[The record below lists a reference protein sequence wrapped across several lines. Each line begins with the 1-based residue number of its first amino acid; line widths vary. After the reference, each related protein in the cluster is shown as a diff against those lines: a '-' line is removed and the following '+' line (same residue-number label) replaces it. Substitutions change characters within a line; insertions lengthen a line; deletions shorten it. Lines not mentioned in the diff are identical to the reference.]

1 MDISAVLGNVF
12 TQVLLL
18 ILCPYIFPFFR
29 ELIIKRF
36 GESAQ
41 KWYYQLVE
49 LPKSYTIGAVA
60 NIITIPILFITGCW
74 AKKPE
79 IRFYK
84 VDRCDGVECL
94 HMSGYVKTI
103 TKYWWNPFIIL
114 GNYLSDMIV
123 TMFGF
128 AVAVVVCMFSLPN
141 AFANLVDGFDQWLA
155 LSTEAPNIAYF
166 VNMVFTFKD
175 LTWDRFIMTG
185 LNTNVFL
192 VLLCVGVFI
201 FMSGSRIPI
210 IDDDTK
216 GIDKDTFIIWG
227 ALSVMLII
235 YNLVHA
241 FVDYTTYIVVAD
253 ILAKIG
259 ITVLFVLLI
268 NFILDMIVWCFN
280 LIVSIFTHNKINLK
294 QKEQSK

>member
-1 MDISAVLGNVF
+1 MDISAVLSNAF

-18 ILCPYIFPFFR
+18 VLFPYIFPFFR
-29 ELIIKRF
+29 ELVIQRF

-41 KWYYQLVE
+41 KWYFQLVE
-49 LPKSYTIGAVA
+49 LPKSYTINVVK
-60 NIITIPILFITGCW
+60 NIITIPIFFITGCW

-79 IRFYK
+79 IRFVK
-84 VDRCDGVECL
+84 EERCEGVECL
-94 HMSGYVKTI
+94 NMTGYVKPI
-103 TKYWWNPFIIL
+103 TSHWWNPFIIL
-114 GNYLSDMIV
+114 GHYLRDMII

-141 AFANLVDGFDQWLA
+141 AFANLVDGFEQWLA
-155 LSTEAPNIAYF
+155 LSTETPNIAYF

-192 VLLCVGVFI
+192 VLLCVAVFI

-210 IDDDTK
+210 IEDDTK
-216 GIDKDTFIIWG
+216 EIVKDTFIKWG

-280 LIVSIFTHNKINLK
+280 LIVSIFSHNKINLK
-294 QKEQSK
+294 QKDQST

>member
-18 ILCPYIFPFFR
+18 VLCPYIFPFFR

-49 LPKSYTIGAVA
+49 LPKSYTIDVVKY
-60 NIITIPILFITGCW
+60 IITIPIFWITGCFY
-74 AKKPE
+74 KNPE
-79 IRFYK
+79 IRFFK
-84 VDRCDGVECL
+84 EERCEGVECL
-94 HMSGYVKTI
+94 TMDAYAKKLTR
-103 TKYWWNPFIIL
+103 YWWNPFIIL
-114 GNYLSDMIV
+114 GHYLRDIIFN
-123 TMFGF
+123 MFGLF
-128 AVAVVVCMFSLPN
+128 VAVVVCMFSLPN
-141 AFANLVDGFDQWLA
+141 AFANLMDGFDQWLA
-155 LSTEAPNIAYF
+155 LSTETPNIAYF

-201 FMSGSRIPI
+201 FVSGNRIRI
-210 IDDDTK
+210 IEDDTK
-216 GIDKDTFIIWG
+216 EIVKEPFIIWG

-241 FVDYTTYIVVAD
+241 FVDYATYIVVAD

-268 NFILDMIVWCFN
+268 NFTIDMIVWCFN
-280 LIVSIFTHNKINLK
+280 LVVSIFTQNKIYLK